1 MNNNKTITLL
11 SGGLDSTTATAI
23 ALEAGHQVIGL
34 SFDYGQRHRK
44 ELESATKIASFFN
57 LTEHQIV
64 KINLAAWGGSSLT
77 DIKQQLPTRGVQE
90 GIIPTTYVP
99 GRNTIFI
106 AIGLS
111 LAEARGAKQIV
122 LGVNAMDYSGY
133 PDCRPD
139 YIQAYQNLAKLSNKA
154 GREGNEIKLWTPLI
168 DFQKTKIIEEAIRL
182 KLPIESTW
190 SCYNNKKV
198 ACGECDSCRI
208 RDEALIKLGRLD
220 LCSSNNKKI

>member
-111 LAEARGAKQIV
+111 LAEARW
-122 LGVNAMDYSGY
+122 
-133 PDCRPD
+133 R
-139 YIQAYQNLAKLSNKA
+139 
-154 GREGNEIKLWTPLI
+154 
-168 DFQKTKIIEEAIRL
+168 
-182 KLPIESTW
+182 
-190 SCYNNKKV
+190 
-198 ACGECDSCRI
+198 
-208 RDEALIKLGRLD
+208 
-220 LCSSNNKKI
+220 